1 MKTLRNIRS
10 VAAIAMALLAVSPAG
25 ISQVQAATLVPV
37 TATGGGIATGTG
49 TGASVVAADAAATT
63 ALNAEK
69 ARINRRYGN
78 TVRWGTL
85 NTSRTLRYDWL
96 GRAYYQTTKSQS
108 YSLGF

>member
-1 MKTLRNIRS
+1 MKTLRNITS
-10 VAAIAMALLAVSPAG
+10 LAAVAIALFAVSPTDAF
-25 ISQVQAATLVPV
+25 QVRAATLAPV
-37 TATGGGIATGTG
+37 VATGGGIATGTG
-49 TGASVVAADAAATT
+49 TGASVVAADTAATT

-78 TVRWGTL
+78 TVRWGPVM
-85 NTSRTLRYDWL
+85 TSRTLRYDWL